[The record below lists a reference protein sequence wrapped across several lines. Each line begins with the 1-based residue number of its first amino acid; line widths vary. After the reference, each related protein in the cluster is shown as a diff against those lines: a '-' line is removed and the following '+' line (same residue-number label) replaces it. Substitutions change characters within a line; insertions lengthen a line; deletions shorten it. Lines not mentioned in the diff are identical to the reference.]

1 MSVANLVYMPKI
13 HFKRWARNGMVPD
26 AKFAAGLV
34 RHLNHTIA
42 YRRKTVWTFGDWD
55 TTAPSGTPHRF
66 RFHSGVAATKLLFR
80 LGLTAATEF
89 PTDPYVTISVT
100 VAGGATTT
108 EEVHIGLGNFGTLT
122 PDRVFWCNPGIAIS
136 ENTTYEVSLAM
147 SDGARVVSGCAFE
160 RASNITSS
168 NSSFVE
174 EPPNAF
180 YPIYDQLRQNL
191 LESYSSVW
199 KRNGSHLMTWSMNAT
214 TAPTFTSTTWT
225 NVIDGST
232 SVSGATPGYYLDDGS
247 GRDLTQH
254 CRVKDGT
261 TIDVVFAAYANC
273 TGGSTG
279 EVRLQNSSGTNVSLT
294 GITSTAQWHTTTTTI
309 ASVELIGKTD
319 LQARVAA
326 GGSTLNLH
334 SVCLYAL
341 AS

>member
-1 MSVANLVYMPKI
+1 MTVANLIYMPKI
-13 HFKRWARNGMVPD
+13 HAKRFARNGMVPD
-26 AKFAAGLV
+26 AKFASGLV

-66 RFHSGVAATKLLFR
+66 RFHSGVGATKLMLR
-80 LGLTAATEF
+80 LGIYTPPTES
-89 PTDPYVTISVT
+89 PGGGTVTISVT

-108 EEVHIGLGNFGTLT
+108 VEIVTGISSGQTLS
-122 PDRVFWCNPGIAIS
+122 PDAVGWYRPEIAIS
-136 ENTTYEVSLAM
+136 ENTAYEVSIAV
-147 SDGARVVSGCAFE
+147 SEARVVSGCAFE
-160 RASNITSS
+160 RANNVTSS
-168 NSSFVE
+168 NAYYVD
-174 EPPNAF
+174 EPPNTF

-191 LESYSSVW
+191 LESYSTVFL
-199 KRNGSHLMTWSMNAT
+199 RNGSHLMSWSMNAT
-214 TAPTFTSTTWT
+214 TAPTFTTTTWT
-225 NVIDGST
+225 NVLDSST
-232 SVSGATPGYYLDDGS
+232 SVSSATPGYYLGDT

-254 CRVKDGT
+254 CRIKDGT
-261 TIDVVFAAYANC
+261 TVDVVFAVYGNC

-279 EVRLQNSSGTNVSLT
+279 EVRLQNSGGTILSKT

-309 ASVELIGKTD
+309 GSVELVSKAD

-334 SVCLYAL
+334 AVCLYTL